1 MQGVIFDQLERYAV
15 RELGGDALAR
25 IRDLTGS
32 GATGYRFDSDYPD
45 EGFQVILRG
54 VAEAT
59 GRTTEQVAEDFG
71 RALVPALFDIYGF
84 LVDPSWN
91 FFEFLLKTETTIHR
105 GVKLNSR
112 GARPPVIQAALI
124 GSKTI
129 KIAYRSERRLCR
141 VAFGIIRG
149 AASRYGVE
157 ITIAEEL
164 CMLRGDPEC
173 LIMVSG
179 TA

>member
-15 RELGGDALAR
+15 RELGDGALAR
-25 IRDLTGS
+25 IRNLTGS
-32 GATGYRFDSDYPD
+32 RATGYRFDSNYPD
-45 EGFQVILRG
+45 EGFRMILG
-54 VAEAT
+54 TVAEAT
-59 GRTTEQVAEDFG
+59 GRTMEEVAEDFG
-71 RALVPALFDIYGF
+71 RSLVPALFDIYGF

-112 GARPPVIQAALI
+112 GARPPVIQAVLI
-124 GSKTI
+124 GSKNI
-129 KIAYRSERRLCR
+129 KISYRSERRLCR
-141 VAFGIIRG
+141 VAIGIIRG

-157 ITIAEEL
+157 ISIAEEL

-173 LIMVSG
+173 LIAVSG
-179 TA
+179 AV